1 MNDRIADL
9 HQDMIAW
16 RHDLHAHPELGF
28 QEHRTA
34 AFVAAKLKE
43 FGVEVHRGI
52 AGTGVV
58 GTLRVGSGKR
68 AIAFRADMDGGGSPA
83 RVGRDGRGAAR
94 SDPHACQYRWRW
106 GLVRACDGGDRAR
119 SQAHAASG
127 VAPEWSQRVRT
138 SPLTRRSPVGL

>member
-34 AFVAAKLKE
+34 DFVAAKLTG

-52 AGTGVV
+52 AGTGAA
-58 GTLRVGSGKR
+58 GPLRAGAGKR
-68 AIAFRADMDGGGSPA
+68 AIAFPPGMDALPVAEKNDVAYASP
-83 RVGRDGRGAAR
+83 RPGVM
-94 SDPHACQYRWRW
+94 HAC
-106 GLVRACDGGDRAR
+106 GHDGHTSILLGTAR
-119 SQAHAASG
+119 Y
-127 VAPEWSQRVRT
+127 
-138 SPLTRRSPVGL
+138 L